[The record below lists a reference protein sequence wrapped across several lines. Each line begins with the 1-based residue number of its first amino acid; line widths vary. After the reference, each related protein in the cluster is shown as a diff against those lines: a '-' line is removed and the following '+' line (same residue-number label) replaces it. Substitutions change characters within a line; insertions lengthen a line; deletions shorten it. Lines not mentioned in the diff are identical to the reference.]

1 MTLAPGAVPRMPR
14 GVRIRRDRVRDGWV
28 LLAPERAIA
37 LDPVGHAI
45 LSRIDGH
52 RSFGKLVADLAAAF
66 AAPAE
71 DIARDSGDF
80 IAALAERRILEVDT
94 P

>member
-1 MTLAPGAVPRMPR
+1 MSLEARSVPRMPR
-14 GVRIRRDRVRDGWV
+14 GVRLHEDRVRGGWV

-45 LSRIDGH
+45 LSRIDGE
-52 RSFGKLVADLAAAF
+52 RSFGAIVADLAATFGAPEDQI
-66 AAPAE
+66 AADSAE
-71 DIARDSGDF
+71 F
-80 IAALAERRILEVDT
+80 LAALAERRILEIA